1 MGAQDATIDLVMLA
15 AAARPLVGVGDLAEQ
30 IAVGCVGPPVCRKPT
45 AIGTST
51 PLFRGRAAL
60 IVVVPQGIPCGTIA
74 IMDVEAPGSSP
85 AFRSGSGLAV
95 TGVTCVAVSSSLGL
109 RRLGRS

>member
-1 MGAQDATIDLVMLA
+1 MSPEVA
-15 AAARPLVGVGDLAEQ
+15 DLASGVNCTPLKAAVPEQ

-85 AFRSGSGLAV
+85 AFRWGSGLAV

-109 RRLGRS
+109 RRLGSS